1 MTNVKSNKE
10 SQCDV
15 VGICPRLLKLKS
27 KKKKKNESG
36 GKKRKWYKTLRQIV
50 TCN

>member
-27 KKKKKNESG
+27 KKQNKMQVVEKKESG
-36 GKKRKWYKTLRQIV
+36 TKHCAKS
-50 TCN
+50 